1 MLSKRCDSE
10 GKLDPKRSVDLSS
23 LPPCFLTLEQHIKRC
38 NLQIGIWKRA
48 MENFPEIPNADGHGW
63 VLNDGVLEPL
73 CCEEEVP
80 PQNLSVLLEDYEEV
94 DNEDLEEEVDSE
106 DSDVSIEY

>member
-1 MLSKRCDSE
+1 
-10 GKLDPKRSVDLSS
+10 
-23 LPPCFLTLEQHIKRC
+23 
-38 NLQIGIWKRA
+38 
-48 MENFPEIPNADGHGW
+48 MENFPEIPNVDGHGW

-73 CCEEEVP
+73 WCEEEVL